1 MTNRSYI
8 RVCSYILFSLII
20 LIAAVFVNTNSSK
33 AYKAQLELEYQ
44 QSLLELGESLDS
56 VNTDLTKQLYS
67 NSSGEIYDVSRDLY
81 VQCNTAKNAISRLPA
96 KQMELNNAYKFLSQA
111 ADYAQYIGSKIGNGE
126 EISQEEHK
134 TLNSLLKYSQK
145 LKNSTEDMISIV
157 QAGGEI
163 TSGEIKNTSLS
174 TVSAM
179 SDSFSSSAK
188 IFENFPTLLYDGP
201 FSDQVLNKKSQMIQK
216 AKVMTKDECKE
227 IAANA
232 IGVSVGKMS
241 FDSDDKGRIP
251 CYTFNCGRYTVS
263 VTKQG
268 GYIKSILYS
277 GIISE
282 TNITKKNACNIAV
295 DYLKKLGYEDM
306 AYNYCVVTD
315 NICTVNCAYQKD
327 GITCYSD
334 LIKVGISMTDGT
346 VLTVDATTYL
356 TNHTERKT
364 EKTKVN
370 LKDAESKVSK
380 FLKIKSSKRCIIP
393 KENGKEEQCYEF
405 TCQSKDTGE
414 EALVYI
420 NCKSGDE
427 EDIML
432 LLKSDNGTLVK

>member
-111 ADYAQYIGSKIGNGE
+111 ADYAQYIGNKIGNGE

-277 GIISE
+277 RYDSGI
-282 TNITKKNACNIAV
+282 
-295 DYLKKLGYEDM
+295 
-306 AYNYCVVTD
+306 
-315 NICTVNCAYQKD
+315 
-327 GITCYSD
+327 
-334 LIKVGISMTDGT
+334 
-346 VLTVDATTYL
+346 
-356 TNHTERKT
+356 
-364 EKTKVN
+364 
-370 LKDAESKVSK
+370 
-380 FLKIKSSKRCIIP
+380 
-393 KENGKEEQCYEF
+393 
-405 TCQSKDTGE
+405 
-414 EALVYI
+414 
-420 NCKSGDE
+420 
-427 EDIML
+427 
-432 LLKSDNGTLVK
+432 